1 MQRSGVF
8 SFLLCV
14 ACMYC
19 IYNGWHVAA
28 NFIFALSLISLL
40 VSLLVSLAEI
50 WISTNALELLLSDV
64 EELTDEN
71 FLQKILRFKT
81 EEGDDEKK
89 EEEKSVKSEDH
100 KSESKKEEK
109 ETKEAKNE
117 KDDKDEKEEKEEK

>member
-1 MQRSGVF
+1 MQGSGVF

-19 IYNGWHVAA
+19 IYNGWQVAA

-89 EEEKSVKSEDH
+89 ENKPV
-100 KSESKKEEK
+100 
-109 ETKEAKNE
+109 
-117 KDDKDEKEEKEEK
+117 